1 MPGFRTPFNGYSVRF
16 SPFVESRLAVATS
29 QNFGII
35 GNGRLHILELGPG
48 GIGEGVS
55 FDTSDGL
62 YDVCWSEA
70 NENILA
76 TASGDGSVKVWDAA
90 APPGMNPIR
99 SFHEHTHEVYGLAWN
114 TVRRDA
120 FLSASWDDTLKLW
133 TLEGP
138 PASLRT
144 FAEHAYCVYDAAW
157 NPRHADLFA
166 SASGDHTV
174 RVWDLREHKS
184 TLAIPAHSMEVLSCD
199 WSKVRCAAGSSC
211 AWAGRQ
217 RAPRARG
224 RHVRRERASARWLL
238 PCSDKRRR
246 RECDIERALA
256 RSPDTRFPRFPSRR
270 TRCVCPYGRQ
280 YEDCILMTGSVDSTI
295 RAWDIRNPGRP
306 LATLGGHN
314 YAVRRV
320 QCSPHHPELVMSCS
334 YDMSVC
340 LWDWKRAAA
349 AGTGDAAA
357 APAGGALLARH
368 DHHTEFA
375 VGMDMSCLVD
385 GLFASCGWDE
395 NVYVWRQGTDP
406 RAGPM

>member
-144 FAEHAYCVYDAAW
+144 FAEHAYCVYDAA
-157 NPRHADLFA
+157 
-166 SASGDHTV
+166 
-174 RVWDLREHKS
+174 
-184 TLAIPAHSMEVLSCD
+184 
-199 WSKVRCAAGSSC
+199 
-211 AWAGRQ
+211 
-217 RAPRARG
+217 
-224 RHVRRERASARWLL
+224 
-238 PCSDKRRR
+238 
-246 RECDIERALA
+246 
-256 RSPDTRFPRFPSRR
+256 
-270 TRCVCPYGRQ
+270 
-280 YEDCILMTGSVDSTI
+280 
-295 RAWDIRNPGRP
+295 
-306 LATLGGHN
+306 
-314 YAVRRV
+314 
-320 QCSPHHPELVMSCS
+320 
-334 YDMSVC
+334 
-340 LWDWKRAAA
+340 
-349 AGTGDAAA
+349 
-357 APAGGALLARH
+357 
-368 DHHTEFA
+368 
-375 VGMDMSCLVD
+375 
-385 GLFASCGWDE
+385 
-395 NVYVWRQGTDP
+395 
-406 RAGPM
+406 